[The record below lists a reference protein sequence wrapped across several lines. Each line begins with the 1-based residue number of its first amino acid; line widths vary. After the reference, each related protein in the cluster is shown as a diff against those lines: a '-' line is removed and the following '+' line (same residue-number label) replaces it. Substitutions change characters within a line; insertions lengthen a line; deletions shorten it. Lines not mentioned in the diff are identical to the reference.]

1 VLISAIILL
10 SAKTEKDMSNLIRFV
25 FYLDKED
32 AELFKEMVDET
43 GLGVSSYIR
52 FHVVKL
58 LEEYRKQ
65 KQTKGD

>member
-1 VLISAIILL
+1 
-10 SAKTEKDMSNLIRFV
+10 MSNLIRFV